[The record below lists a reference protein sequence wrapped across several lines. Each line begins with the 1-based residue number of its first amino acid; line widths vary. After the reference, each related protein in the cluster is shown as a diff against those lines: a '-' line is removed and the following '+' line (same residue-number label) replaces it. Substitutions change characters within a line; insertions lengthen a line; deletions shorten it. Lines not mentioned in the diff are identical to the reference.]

1 MIYSETSMSVGRA
14 RAIEKKWKI
23 ERSFDEID
31 ASESIR
37 VTKHETH
44 YFFALAATF
53 FFFFF
58 FSFRWLVS
66 ELVEQTLFNERRR
79 TPLNDNQSFRLRTC

>member
-1 MIYSETSMSVGRA
+1 MSVGRA

-23 ERSFDEID
+23 ERSFGEID

-37 VTKHETH
+37 ITKHETH

-53 FFFFF
+53 FSFFFRPDGL
-58 FSFRWLVS
+58 SASL
-66 ELVEQTLFNERRR
+66 
-79 TPLNDNQSFRLRTC
+79 LNRLCLTNVDALL